1 MCDVLCALGPATAG
15 GRTILAKNSDRPP
28 DEAQAV
34 EWFEPRAELATATTH
49 LVIGPPA
56 DGATLGFI
64 ASRPTWAWGV
74 EHGVNIAGVA
84 AGNETIF
91 TTADPRPA
99 PDGLIGIDLVRLC
112 LERATTAAVGVE
124 VITSLLEQH
133 GQGGSGH
140 RDEHRPYW
148 SSFLIADPARAF
160 VVETSD
166 RQWAVEEV
174 ATTRAISNRTTI
186 PEFDVEHRH
195 PRQPVQT
202 LVDPRLDA
210 SRRLLGAGPLTLEA
224 AEAHLRSHTGGDGGW
239 TVCMHVDGMEATTAS
254 MVAELPATGSG
265 DRPVVRFLL
274 GSPCRS
280 VFVPLVVGDPF
291 DAAPAWERFH
301 SLGAPAAT
309 LGALERELETEL
321 AARRGH
327 EAGWNAAAWA
337 SVDLF
342 LIEHD
347 A

>member
-1 MCDVLCALGPATAG
+1 MCDVVCALGAATVS

-28 DEAQAV
+28 DEAQAL

-74 EHGVNIAGVA
+74 EHGVNVAGVA

-99 PDGLIGIDLVRLC
+99 ADGLIGIDLVRLC
-112 LERATTAAVGVE
+112 LERSTTAAAGVE
-124 VITSLLEQH
+124 VITSLLEEH

-140 RDEHRPYW
+140 GDGHRPYW

-174 ATTRAISNRTTI
+174 STARAISNRTTI
-186 PEFDVEHRH
+186 PEFDVAHRH
-195 PRQPVQT
+195 PRQPVET

-210 SRRLLGAGPLTLEA
+210 SRRLLDAGPLTVEA
-224 AEAHLRSHTGGDGGW
+224 AEAHLRSHAGGDGGW
-239 TVCMHVDGMEATTAS
+239 TVCMHVEGVEATTAS
-254 MVAELPATGSG
+254 MVAELPVAGSG
-265 DRPVVRFLL
+265 DHPVGRFLL

-291 DAAPAWERFH
+291 DAAPAWERFR
-301 SLGAPAAT
+301 SLDAPADARRR
-309 LGALERELETEL
+309 LERELEAQL
-321 AARRGH
+321 AARPAH
-327 EAGWNAAAWA
+327 ESGWNATAWA
-337 SVDLF
+337 TVDRF
-342 LIEHD
+342 LTEHGT
-347 A
+347 